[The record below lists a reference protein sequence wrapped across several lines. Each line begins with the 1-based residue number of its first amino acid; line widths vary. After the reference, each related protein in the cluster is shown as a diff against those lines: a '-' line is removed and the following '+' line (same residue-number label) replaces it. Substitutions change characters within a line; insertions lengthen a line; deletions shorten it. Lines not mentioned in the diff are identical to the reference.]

1 MVCILTNSIAEIA
14 YSPTHM
20 SKAWFCESLHFSLV
34 LSVLWFTSS
43 HNLLV
48 SLNFSCEPQTY
59 YYIFLLTQFREQ
71 RLLKKNQNVL
81 VRFFNFTFRY
91 IDDVLSLNNL
101 PFDDF
106 VDRIPLT
113 WHKGY
118 FRYSLVHFM
127 PWSTSRNWQWGKIKN
142 ETLRRKRWFQ
152 LSHCTLSIN
161 I

>member
-1 MVCILTNSIAEIA
+1 MVCILTNSIAKIA

-20 SKAWFCESLHFSLV
+20 SKPWFCETLHSPPV
-34 LSVLWFTSS
+34 LSVLWFTYS

-59 YYIFLLTQFREQ
+59 YYICLLTQFREQ

-81 VRFFNFTFRY
+81 VRFFNFTFSY

-101 PFDDF
+101 PFGDF

-113 WHKGY
+113 WS
-118 FRYSLVHFM
+118 R
-127 PWSTSRNWQWGKIKN
+127 SRNWQWGKIKN

-152 LSHCTLSIN
+152 LSHCTLSIY

>member
-1 MVCILTNSIAEIA
+1 LTKCILTNSIAEIA

-101 PFDDF
+101 PFDGMKWTKLYLKY
-106 VDRIPLT
+106 PLCQVN
-113 WHKGY
+113 GM
-118 FRYSLVHFM
+118 R
-127 PWSTSRNWQWGKIKN
+127 STKSSNGKLFS
-142 ETLRRKRWFQ
+142 ERT
-152 LSHCTLSIN
+152 SSI
-161 I
+161 